1 MGEAFAV
8 PSPSAGVLE
17 QEGCANY
24 SFPGSDSFVLISS
37 PFPGEPSGGGRE
49 YGLLQSM
56 KEKRRESLEA
66 QLRGKKELGEGTKS
80 KANVQIASLG
90 QGGSSG
96 LGFENLIKQRL
107 CCIKGILYLW
117 GDGPRDLRNFFRVLF
132 SVTHH

>member
-1 MGEAFAV
+1 
-8 PSPSAGVLE
+8 
-17 QEGCANY
+17 
-24 SFPGSDSFVLISS
+24 
-37 PFPGEPSGGGRE
+37 
-49 YGLLQSM
+49 M

-107 CCIKGILYLW
+107 CCIKGILYL
-117 GDGPRDLRNFFRVLF
+117 
-132 SVTHH
+132 